1 MVYKNYSGESDM
13 VERNERVSCSV
24 PVSHSVCLSS
34 HIFYETLLDVSGAL
48 ARFKVYEQEEEEAT
62 LNALPGEF
70 LSTNV

>member
-1 MVYKNYSGESDM
+1 
-13 VERNERVSCSV
+13 
-24 PVSHSVCLSS
+24 
-34 HIFYETLLDVSGAL
+34 LDVSGAL